1 MAGGSGALYSDFT
14 GLQKLKLQARE
25 SQVTARAE
33 VARQFE
39 SLFVAQMLKAMRAAS
54 GGSGLLDSNKS
65 LFYRDMYD
73 QQIATEMA
81 KSRGIGMAEVIERQL
96 GGKAEGPGPQGR
108 QVQDYRASPLW
119 RNNGALVPGMT
130 GATRGDRVVSGAPAE
145 LGQSREEFL
154 RKLWPHAEAAARELG
169 VAPEALLAQAALETG
184 WGRHIMPGADGQPSY
199 NLFGIKADRGWD
211 GQLVNMST
219 VEYKDGV
226 AMKTRAAFRA
236 YGSYTESFTD
246 YVEFLKANPR
256 YQKALAAAS
265 DPEAFVEELQR
276 AGYAT
281 DPAYAAKLKRILGSE
296 DLAQVRTELKGA
308 SSRPI

>member
-25 SQVTARAE
+25 DQASARTE

-54 GGSGLLDSNKS
+54 GGGGILDSEKS
-65 LFYRDMYD
+65 RFYRDMYD

-96 GGKAEGPGPQGR
+96 GGKAEVGSPQGK

-119 RNNGALVPGMT
+119 RNNGALVPGMA

>member
-54 GGSGLLDSNKS
+54 GGGGILDSEKS
-65 LFYRDMYD
+65 RFYRDMYD

-96 GGKAEGPGPQGR
+96 GGKAEGGSPQGK

-119 RNNGALVPGMT
+119 RNNGALVPGMA
-130 GATRGDRVVSGAPAE
+130 GAARGDRVISGAPAE

-219 VEYKDGV
+219 LEYKDGV

-246 YVEFLKANPR
+246 YVDFLKANPR
-256 YQKALAAAS
+256 YQRALAAAS
-265 DPEAFVEELQR
+265 DPEAFVDELQR

-296 DLAQVRTELKGA
+296 DLAQVRAELKGA

>member
-1 MAGGSGALYSDFT
+1 MAAGPGALYSDFT

-25 SQVTARAE
+25 SQATARSE

-39 SLFVAQMLKAMRAAS
+39 SLFIAQMLKSMRAAS
-54 GGSGLLDSNKS
+54 GGSGLLDNDKS

-73 QQIATEMA
+73 QQFATEMA
-81 KSRGIGMAEVIERQL
+81 KSRGLGLAPVIERQL
-96 GGKAEGPGPQGR
+96 GGGPEDGSPRGK
-108 QVQDYRASPLW
+108 QVADYRASPLW
-119 RNNGALVPGMT
+119 RTGPALVPGLS
-130 GATRGDRVVSGAPAE
+130 GAGRGDRVVAGGQAE
-145 LGQSREEFL
+145 LGESREEFL
-154 RKLWPHAEAAARELG
+154 RTLWPHAEQAARELG

-184 WGRHIMPGADGQPSY
+184 WGRHVMPGPGGQPSY
-199 NLFGIKADRGWD
+199 NLFGIKADRSWD
-211 GQLVNMST
+211 GQLTHVST

-226 AMKTRAAFRA
+226 AMKARAAFRA

-256 YQKALAAAS
+256 YQRALAAAS
-265 DPEAFVEELQR
+265 DPETFVEELQR

-296 DLAQVRTELKGA
+296 DLAQARAALKGA
-308 SSRPI
+308 STRPI